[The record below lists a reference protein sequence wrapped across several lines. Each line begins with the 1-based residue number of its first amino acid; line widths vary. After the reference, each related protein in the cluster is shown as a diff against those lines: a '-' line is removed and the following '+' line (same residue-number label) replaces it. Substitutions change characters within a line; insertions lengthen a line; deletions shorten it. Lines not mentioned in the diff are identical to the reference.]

1 MGDFGQRV
9 TGEGRLALIPGGAG
23 GQEPPATA
31 CVVTRGAVRAGDR
44 NDPWVIP
51 AGAALRALA
60 EAAQAHGVDLELAV
74 RVTAE
79 CALVCDDLAA
89 AGVSELE
96 LLDVAAAE
104 AGVDGPVDSATAAY
118 LRRLSCRAGGV
129 GRSGRPG
136 ETGGQGGHGDSSGAS
151 LPGRTVPLGGAVS
164 PRSLPLGDAVTVG
177 LPVRLAARL
186 LRADLDV
193 LLAAAPLERALAWEV
208 AAVLSGRTMSEWA
221 PLTALAGVRART
233 SR

>member
-60 EAAQAHGVDLELAV
+60 EAARAHGVDLELAV

-104 AGVDGPVDSATAAY
+104 AGVDGPVDSATADY
-118 LRRLSCRAGGV
+118 LRRLSCRAGQAG
-129 GRSGRPG
+129 
-136 ETGGQGGHGDSSGAS
+136 GAS
-151 LPGRTVPLGGAVS
+151 RA
-164 PRSLPLGDAVTVG
+164 RPLGDAVTVG

-221 PLTALAGVRART
+221 PLTALASVRART